1 MSQPAWALDPAQA
14 IFLQPVPLP
23 TVLNAYRPAIREN
36 LLTLLKDCGFN
47 HCSSPA
53 LDPSW
58 MFFKIHFPAQVAA
71 APPPPPQTLYVKDEF
86 ARLAKGGDVKP
97 RPGVGGFSGSN
108 FARLLTDARGEN
120 GNGTSDSPDDD
131 DEEDDTAAGPS
142 TSKKRRRASRIAK
155 EESDDDDT
163 HPRLR
168 SVTRASSA
176 ATLRES
182 NSVNRDTRR
191 SGRKRV
197 KREEE

>member
-14 IFLQPVPLP
+14 IYLQPAPLP
-23 TVLNAYRPAIREN
+23 TVLQAYHPAIRDN
-36 LLTLLKDCGFN
+36 ILTLLNDCSFT

-53 LDPSW
+53 LDPGW
-58 MFFKIHFPAQVAA
+58 MFFQIHFPAH
-71 APPPPPQTLYVKDEF
+71 PPALYVKDEF
-86 ARLAKGGDVKP
+86 SRLAKGGAVKS

-120 GNGTSDSPDDD
+120 GNGAGDSPDDD
-131 DEEDDTAAGPS
+131 DDDTAAGP
-142 TSKKRRRASRIAK
+142 SKKRRRASRIVK
-155 EESDDDDT
+155 EESDDEAR
-163 HPRLR
+163 PRLR

-182 NSVNRDTRR
+182 NSVNTRR

-197 KREEE
+197 KREE